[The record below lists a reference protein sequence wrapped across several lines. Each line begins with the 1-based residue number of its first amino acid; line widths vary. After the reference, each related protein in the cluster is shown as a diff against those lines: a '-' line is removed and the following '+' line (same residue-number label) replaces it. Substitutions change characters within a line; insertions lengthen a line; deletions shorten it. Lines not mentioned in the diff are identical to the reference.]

1 MGTIIV
7 LCLLGIGLLASA
19 FTHRNDAD
27 EASQSEAAPGETTII
42 KLND

>member
-7 LCLLGIGLLASA
+7 LCLLGVGLLASA
-19 FTHRNDAD
+19 FTHREDAD
-27 EASQSEAAPGETTII
+27 DGRQSEAAPGETTII